1 MMTTLE
7 FKRAEVAERGMAPAA
22 VVESFDVFE
31 HCAPGVGPGLPP
43 AWVNQFDFERSEET
57 LRHRVVPA
65 VAAAA
70 HAAPDPVQR
79 QQLLVVVAGGPGAGW
94 RSLGAAVGAPS
105 ARPRSSRWLS
115 AQPTTRREN
124 RSRITARYNQ
134 PSRVHR

>member
-22 VVESFDVFE
+22 VVESFDVLE
-31 HCAPGVGPGLPP
+31 HRATGLDPGLPP
-43 AWVNQFDFERSEET
+43 AGVNQFDFERSEET

-79 QQLLVVVAGGPGAGW
+79 QQLLVVVAGVLAATIRMMQQPWCRLALSERGPQCLQ
-94 RSLGAAVGAPS
+94 REAALEPLAQRPADHP
-105 ARPRSSRWLS
+105 ARE
-115 AQPTTRREN
+115 Q
-124 RSRITARYNQ
+124 IQ
-134 PSRVHR
+134 D